1 MRIHIQNV
9 PGEKLF
15 DITPEVWAEAV
26 ARSPDVGEGH
36 QVSFGS
42 GDAAL
47 AEALRTAEL
56 LITPVSELHGRFPMA
71 APALRLIFC
80 LSAGLDRLAPFDWL
94 PDGVLLLN
102 NRGAHGAKAGEY
114 AAMALLMLA
123 TGLPAMIA
131 AQQAQRWEKRFA
143 SVLRGRNLTV
153 VGLGGLGNA
162 AVAQA
167 AHFGMEI
174 TGVRTQAVPQAGCTR
189 VVATAELDAVLPT
202 TEFLLL
208 ACPLTP
214 ATHHLMDRR
223 RLALLPAG
231 AAIINIGRG
240 ALIEQEALCELL
252 DSGYLSGAVL
262 DVFTPE
268 PVPPGHRLWTTRNLV
283 MTPHVSADDPAT
295 YNPVSLDIFFENL
308 REWQLGR
315 ALPNQV
321 LVERGY

>member
-1 MRIHIQNV
+1 
-9 PGEKLF
+9 
-15 DITPEVWAEAV
+15 
-26 ARSPDVGEGH
+26 
-36 QVSFGS
+36 
-42 GDAAL
+42 
-47 AEALRTAEL
+47 
-56 LITPVSELHGRFPMA
+56 
-71 APALRLIFC
+71 
-80 LSAGLDRLAPFDWL
+80 
-94 PDGVLLLN
+94 
-102 NRGAHGAKAGEY
+102 
-114 AAMALLMLA
+114 
-123 TGLPAMIA
+123 
-131 AQQAQRWEKRFA
+131 
-143 SVLRGRNLTV
+143 
-153 VGLGGLGNA
+153 
-162 AVAQA
+162 
-167 AHFGMEI
+167 
-174 TGVRTQAVPQAGCTR
+174 VRTQAVPQAGCTR